1 MDPRSQ
7 GVQLAW
13 RKGDLPTQVISEQE
27 IENRVATNYYE
38 VVGVGVIKFSS
49 LNLKWLF

>member
-1 MDPRSQ
+1 MEPRSQ

-13 RKGDLPTQVISEQE
+13 RRGNLPTQVTSEQE

-38 VVGVGVIKFSS
+38 IVGVGVI
-49 LNLKWLF
+49 